1 MKKIIVLIA
10 VFLLSTFGIM
20 SLLGSSYFPM
30 HDDTQVGRVVSMA
43 RSLSDGQFPVRWV
56 SDLGYGYGYP
66 LFNFYGPLPY
76 YIGGALTNLGIP
88 AMFATKIMMG
98 LGMILAPLLA
108 FLVLEQFLGVLAAS
122 VSAILF
128 MYAPYHAVQLYVRGA
143 VGELYATAF
152 LPLLFY
158 GIAAPLVSKVKS
170 RIVFIGSLGIALT
183 ILSHT
188 ISGYVSV
195 LFYALWIGV
204 YAGVSKFQ
212 KKNASVVLSMYLLE
226 IGIGLLL
233 SAFFWL
239 PALFEMGYTN
249 VAAQA
254 GGSADFRSHFVCVS
268 QFINSPWGFGGS
280 TSGCIDGMS
289 FKLGTIH
296 LALFLYAM
304 FLFFVHR
311 FTLSNTRR
319 IFLFGFSI
327 FFLSVFFMLPISR
340 PVWEYIP
347 GFSYIQYPWRFLSS
361 ASFALSVV
369 VGSVFT
375 QSGSLMRRIFAVSI
389 IILIFIVNQ
398 QEFRPQQK
406 IYRPINDYESVNELE
421 VRVSKISDE
430 YLPYDLIRPQS
441 SPLGNDSIFESE
453 DLIKIVSIVQK
464 SNYLKAIIVSSS
476 NQPVRVLKAWFPG
489 WQYSV
494 NGKEIKATIVEGFPL
509 FTVLEGETVVELRL
523 SDTPVRRVAN
533 LLSFLTAIFCI
544 VFYIR
549 YEKNHA

>member
-10 VFLLSTFGIM
+10 VILLSTFGIL
-20 SLLGSSYFPM
+20 SLLGPSYFTM
-30 HDDTQVGRVVSMA
+30 HDDTQIGRVVSMA

-66 LFNFYGPLPY
+66 IFNFYGPLPY
-76 YIGGALTNLGIP
+76 YIGGVLTNLGIP

-158 GIAAPLVSKVKS
+158 GIVAPLLSKVKP
-170 RIVFIGSLGIALT
+170 RTVLVGSLGIALT

-188 ISGYVSV
+188 ISGYASV
-195 LFYALWIGV
+195 VFYVLWILI

-212 KKNASVVLSMYLLE
+212 KKNVSVVLSMYLLE
-226 IGIGLLL
+226 LGIGLLL

-254 GGSADFRSHFVCVS
+254 GGSADFRSHFVCIS

-319 IFLFGFSI
+319 ILLAGFI
-327 FFLSVFFMLPISR
+327 MLFLSVFFMLPMSAV
-340 PVWEYIP
+340 VWEYIP
-347 GFSYIQYPWRFLSS
+347 GFSYIQYPWRFLSI

-369 VGSVFT
+369 AGTVFT
-375 QSGSLMRRIFAVSI
+375 QSRSLMRRIFAVSV
-389 IILIFIVNQ
+389 IILVLFVNQ

-406 IYRPINDYESVNELE
+406 TYRPIDDYESVNELK

-430 YLPYDLIRPQS
+430 YLPYDFIRPKS
-441 SPLGNDSIFESE
+441 STLGNDSIFESE

-476 NQPVRVLKAWFPG
+476 AQPVRILKAWFPG
-489 WQYSV
+489 WHYSV
-494 NGKEIKATIVEGFPL
+494 NGREVKATIVEGFPIIQ
-509 FTVLEGETVVELRL
+509 VLEGESVVELRL
-523 SDTPVRRVAN
+523 SDTPLRRTAN
-533 LLSFLTAIFCI
+533 ILSFLTSVFCI

-549 YEKNHA
+549 YEKNNA